1 MAGPLMQSNRFR
13 FAMLKKPVIIAS
25 SLVAFASAGHAANAA
40 TAEELAAGKAIY
52 MTICIACHQP
62 TGMGLPPVFPSLVK
76 SEYVSGSPERL
87 TAMVLKGINPPFKY
101 KDVTYAVPMIAQEA
115 VLTDDKI
122 ASVLTFVRASF
133 ENSAPPITGEFVAGV
148 RKKFLDRKTP
158 WTEADLTGW
167 KDEAAP
173 AN

>member
-1 MAGPLMQSNRFR
+1 
-13 FAMLKKPVIIAS
+13 MLKQ
-25 SLVAFASAGHAANAA
+25 SLALISALAISFNAVRSQEA
-40 TAEELAAGKAIY
+40 TTPEKLAEGKALY

-62 TGMGLPPVFPSLVK
+62 TGAGLPPVFPSLVK
-76 SEYVSGSPERL
+76 SEYVNGSAQRL

-101 KDVTYAVPMIAQEA
+101 KDVVYAVPMIPQEA

-133 ENSAPPITGEFVAGV
+133 ENSAPPVAGEFVAGV

-158 WTEADLTGW
+158 WTQAELDAW
-167 KDEAAP
+167 KDEAA
-173 AN
+173 AK

>member
-1 MAGPLMQSNRFR
+1 MFIKSLV
-13 FAMLKKPVIIAS
+13 LIAS
-25 SLVAFASAGHAANAA
+25 IASIATIATTARAVDAA
-40 TAEELAAGKAIY
+40 TPAQLEEGKGIY

-62 TGMGLPPVFPSLVK
+62 TGLGLPGVFPSLAK
-76 SEYVSGSPERL
+76 SDFVAGSPERL

-101 KDVTYAVPMIAQEA
+101 KDVTYAVPMIPQEA

-122 ASVLTFVRASF
+122 ASVLTYVRASF
-133 ENSAPPITGEFVAGV
+133 ENSAASVSGAFVSGV

-158 WTEADLTGW
+158 WTEAELTAW

-173 AN
+173 VK

>member
-1 MAGPLMQSNRFR
+1 
-13 FAMLKKPVIIAS
+13 MLKKSLLLVCSIAS
-25 SLVAFASAGHAANAA
+25 LVPSVRAADGA
-40 TAEELAAGKAIY
+40 TPAQLAEGKGLY

-76 SEYVSGSPERL
+76 SDYVNGSPERL

-101 KDVTYAVPMIAQEA
+101 KDITYAVPMIPQEA

-133 ENSAPPITGEFVAGV
+133 ENSAAPVTGAFVSDT
-148 RKKFLDRKTP
+148 RKKFIDRKTP
-158 WTEADLTGW
+158 WTQAELDAW

-173 AN
+173 AK